1 MLPAPDQA
9 GMSMFQYAICNETF
23 EGWDWEKVCGLCSRL
38 GYTGLE
44 VAPFTLAPRIGQ
56 VDGKTRTQL
65 RRTAED
71 HGLHLFALHW
81 LLAKTEG
88 FQVTSP
94 DSRIRTETANYLGEL
109 ARACAEL
116 GGDRM
121 VFGSPLQRKIPDGHN
136 EEQTDILF
144 LDTLRQLTPHLE
156 KTGVKFLLEP
166 LGPSE
171 TNYMNTAR
179 KGVELLDRIN
189 HPLFGLHL
197 DVKAMSD
204 DEAPV
209 ADIIRKHAGRMGHFH
224 ANDANRKAPG
234 MGNSDFIP
242 IMRALKD
249 VGYQGFVSIEVFDY
263 TPDPETIAREGLAH
277 LKACANQG

>member
-1 MLPAPDQA
+1 
-9 GMSMFQYAICNETF
+9 MFQYAICNETF
-23 EGWDWEKVCGLCSRL
+23 EGWDWERVCDLCSGL
-38 GYTGLE
+38 GYSGLE

-56 VDGKTRTQL
+56 VDARTRALL
-65 RRTAED
+65 RKTAEAR
-71 HGLHLFALHW
+71 GLQIFALHW

-88 FQVTSP
+88 FQTTSP
-94 DSRIRTETANYLGEL
+94 DPKVRAATATYLGEL
-109 ARACAEL
+109 AQACADL

-121 VFGSPLQRKIPDGHN
+121 VFGSPLQRKIPEGHT
-136 EEQTDILF
+136 EEQTDLLF
-144 LDTLRQLTPHLE
+144 LDTIRQLVPHLE

-166 LGPSE
+166 LGPAE

-179 KGVELLDRIN
+179 KGVELLDRAN

-209 ADIIRKHAGRMGHFH
+209 ADIIRMHSGRMGHFH

-234 MGNSDFIP
+234 MGNTDFIP

-249 VGYQGFVSIEVFDY
+249 VQYRGYVSIEVFDY
-263 TPDPETIAREGLAH
+263 TPDPETIAREGLLH
-277 LKACANQG
+277 LKACASQC

>member
-1 MLPAPDQA
+1 
-9 GMSMFQYAICNETF
+9 MFQYAICNETF
-23 EGWDWEKVCGLCSRL
+23 EGWDWERVCDLCSGL
-38 GYTGLE
+38 GYSGLE

-56 VDGKTRTQL
+56 VDARTRALL
-65 RRTAED
+65 RKTAEAR
-71 HGLHLFALHW
+71 GLQIFALHW

-88 FQVTSP
+88 FQTTSTDP
-94 DSRIRTETANYLGEL
+94 KVRAATANYLGEL
-109 ARACAEL
+109 AQACADL

-121 VFGSPLQRKIPDGHN
+121 VFGSPLQRKIPEGHT
-136 EEQTDILF
+136 EEQTDLLF
-144 LDTLRQLTPHLE
+144 LDTLGQLVPHLE

-166 LGPSE
+166 LGPAE

-179 KGVELLDRIN
+179 KGVELLDRAN

-209 ADIIRKHAGRMGHFH
+209 ADIIRMHSGRMGHFH

-234 MGNSDFIP
+234 MGNTDFIP

-249 VGYQGFVSIEVFDY
+249 VQYQGYVSIEVFDY
-263 TPDPETIAREGLAH
+263 TPDPETIAREGLSH
-277 LKACANQG
+277 LKACASQC

>member
-1 MLPAPDQA
+1 
-9 GMSMFQYAICNETF
+9 MFQYAICNETF
-23 EGWDWEKVCGLCSRL
+23 EGWDWDRVCKLCSGL

-44 VAPFTLAPRIGQ
+44 VAPFTLAPRIEQ
-56 VDGKTRTQL
+56 VDQATRLNL
-65 RRTAED
+65 RRVAEG

-88 FQVTSP
+88 FQATSP
-94 DSRIRTETANYLGEL
+94 DSKTRSDTAAYLGSL
-109 ARACAEL
+109 AQACADL

-121 VFGSPLQRKIPDGHN
+121 VFGSPLQRKIPEGHT
-136 EEQTDILF
+136 EEQTDQFF
-144 LDTLRQLTPHLE
+144 LDTLRLVQPHLE
-156 KTGVKFLLEP
+156 KTGVQLLLEP
-166 LGPSE
+166 LGPAE
-171 TNYMNTAR
+171 TNYLNTAR
-179 KGVELLDRIN
+179 KGEELLDALN

-209 ADIIRKHAGRMGHFH
+209 ADIIRKHARRMGHFH

-234 MGNSDFIP
+234 MGSTDFLP
-242 IMRALKD
+242 IMRALKEIR
-249 VGYQGFVSIEVFDY
+249 YQGYVSIEVFDY

-277 LKACANQG
+277 LKACAQQA